1 MHELA
6 LADDLIR
13 TVKHQLDRD
22 GITERVLSLRLLI
35 GPFSCVNPDSLRFS
49 FSLLSSGT
57 AMSGAALEFEKLPLL
72 LTCRGC
78 DKTSEC
84 ADFLERCPHCGA
96 GDVYFD
102 GERAVRLDTI
112 EVED

>member
-13 TVKHQLDRD
+13 TVKHQLDRE
-22 GITERVLSLRLLI
+22 GITERVLGLRLLI
-35 GPFSCVNPDSLRFS
+35 GPFSCVNPDSLRFA

-57 AMSGAALEFEKLPLL
+57 AMSGAALEFEKQPLIL
-72 LTCRGC
+72 SCRRCGKTIEC
-78 DKTSEC
+78 D
-84 ADFLERCPHCGA
+84 DFLEQCPHCGA
-96 GDVYFD
+96 GEVFFD
-102 GERAVRLDTI
+102 GERAVRLDSI